1 MKLRVWIKYVVYCVL
16 CEIQTVLLIKMFEM
30 FGVFS
35 HAFFCELLTQM
46 EIYSLVHSSYRM
58 GCFLC
63 IGLTFAHFRL
73 FGKIPVAIATFA
85 HILSPS
91 DAWSNF
97 FHGEIWWLFIFFE
110 EKWFKFSGFTTY
122 PIINFLSESF
132 GHLI

>member
-1 MKLRVWIKYVVYCVL
+1 ML
-16 CEIQTVLLIKMFEM
+16 CTVCFAKSRQFYWTKCSKCLVSSRTHF
-30 FGVFS
+30 FS
-35 HAFFCELLTQM
+35 KLLTQA

-73 FGKIPVAIATFA
+73 SGKIPVAIATFA
-85 HILSPS
+85 HIHSSS

-132 GHLI
+132 GYLI